1 MDLLYQRYA
10 NPFSFLS
17 KVSLR
22 YGFSQTILKI
32 WNEVQEDKI
41 FRMYLHSFSDKSFNE
56 YREELLNSSED
67 KEEIVISDEAKEDI
81 VRKSNDILQNFT
93 PFERREN

>member
-17 KVSLR
+17 RVTFI
-22 YGFSQTILKI
+22 YGFSETITKI
-32 WNEVQEDKI
+32 WNEACEDKI

-56 YREELLNSSED
+56 YKEELLNSSKDKEELVIND
-67 KEEIVISDEAKEDI
+67 EEKEEIVK
-81 VRKSNDILQNFT
+81 KSNSILQNFI
-93 PFERREN
+93 PFERKEE

>member
-17 KVSLR
+17 RVILR
-22 YGFSQTILKI
+22 YDFSETITRI
-32 WNEVQEDKI
+32 WNASCEDKI

-56 YREELLNSSED
+56 YKEELLNCSKDIEETIIND
-67 KEEIVISDEAKEDI
+67 EEKKEIVK
-81 VRKSNDILQNFT
+81 KSNSILQNFI
-93 PFERREN
+93 PFERKEE